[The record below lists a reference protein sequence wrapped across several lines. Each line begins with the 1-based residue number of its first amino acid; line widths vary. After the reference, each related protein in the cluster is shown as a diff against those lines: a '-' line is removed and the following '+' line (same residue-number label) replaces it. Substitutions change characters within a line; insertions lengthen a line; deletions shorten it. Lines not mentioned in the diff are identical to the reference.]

1 MVGMNIRERSAAEYS
16 DKTYRTKSLINWKCW
31 EKREKVG
38 VKEDHHISDVSADD
52 WQIEMVMIDMEH
64 TIETDGKS
72 GDGLE

>member
-52 WQIEMVMIDMEH
+52 
-64 TIETDGKS
+64 
-72 GDGLE
+72 